1 MSKNYKIAV
10 LPGDGTGPEV
20 IAEAVKVLDAAG
32 RKFGFRRMD
41 LSIGLSV
48 NNLFDRQ
55 YVTVL
60 SRPMPG
66 INYEIYIGITP
77 KFKVK

>member
-1 MSKNYKIAV
+1 MSSNEDSVSGSVPPYLMNDIS
-10 LPGDGTGPEV
+10 L
-20 IAEAVKVLDAAG
+20 G

-41 LSIGLSV
+41 LSVGLSV